1 MNIILAKNSGF
12 CNGVKYT
19 INETEKILKENNKV
33 YCLGEII
40 HNEEVIDKLTKKG
53 LIFKDDIKDIPDNET
68 VIFRAHGVSPEI
80 YKIAKQKN
88 LKIYDL
94 TCGKIRIIHNQV
106 KEIKDSLIILIAK
119 KNHPETIGTYG
130 YNDNIFIIENNED
143 IDKCYKEYKNTKKIY
158 VISQTTFSSKK
169 FDELL
174 TNIKNKFI
182 NTKITVNKSIC
193 PSTTNRQ
200 NEVID
205 ISKKV
210 DIMLIIGGKNSSNTK
225 ELYNLAIKYCK
236 NTYLIQNE
244 KDIIFNINKDNNI
257 GIMAGASTSIETVK
271 RVIEKIDRL

>member
-1 MNIILAKNSGF
+1 MNIILGKNSGF

-33 YCLGEII
+33 YCLGQIV

-53 LIFKDDIKDIPDNET
+53 LIFKDSINDIPDNEI
-68 VIFRAHGVSPEI
+68 VIFRAHGESPEI
-80 YKIAKQKN
+80 YQIAKQKN
-88 LKIYDL
+88 LKVYDL
-94 TCGKIRIIHNQV
+94 TCGKIKIIHKQI
-106 KEIKDSLIILIAK
+106 KEIKNSLIILIAK
-119 KNHPETIGTYG
+119 KKHPETIGDFG
-130 YNDNIFIIENNED
+130 YNDNIFIVENNED
-143 IDKCYKEYKNTKKIY
+143 IDKCYQKYIDTKKIY

-169 FDELL
+169 FEELL

-182 NTKITVNKSIC
+182 NTKITINKSIC

-210 DIMLIIGGKNSSNTK
+210 DTMLIIGGKDSSNTK
-225 ELYNLAIKYCK
+225 ELYNLSIKRCK
-236 NTYLIQNE
+236 KTYLIQNE
-244 KDIIFNINKDNNI
+244 KDITFKINKNETI

-271 RVIEKIDRL
+271 EVIEKLDRL